1 MSDGYWDNSRACTQ
15 AGGGGA
21 AVNTDKNGHQ
31 CEGTFDD
38 SVFNAASVPR
48 TSPAYATKAMRLN
61 RKNRECHVSGVSD

>member
-1 MSDGYWDNSRACTQ
+1 MSDGYWDNPRACTQ

-38 SVFNAASVPR
+38 SVFNASIRAKDIARVRNEGHEAEPKKQGMPR
-48 TSPAYATKAMRLN
+48 IRC
-61 RKNRECHVSGVSD
+61 E